1 MFKPFFK
8 LPAAESDDSLWFVFH
23 AYKLLGKNKDN
34 PDIIPSFKDLKAG
47 HISPLRKQYLGKLD
61 GLDCYAADLPDDRCI
76 SKGFLLRGLRD
87 YFGLLDEDLIWIAG
101 RANQLVDWNRNHQY
115 CGKCG
120 QPNKDKPDERAKICP
135 GCGAVNYP
143 RLSPAIIVAVTKQ
156 DQILLAQN
164 KRFKIGYYSVL
175 AGFVEPGENLEEC
188 VAREIREEVGITVKN
203 IHYFGSQP
211 WPFPNSLMV
220 AFTAEHAAGEINVDT
235 SEIVE
240 AGWFSSHTLPSIP
253 PRITIARHLIDWFLE
268 SHRTSDEIRRI

>member
-1 MFKPFFK
+1 
-8 LPAAESDDSLWFVFH
+8 
-23 AYKLLGKNKDN
+23 
-34 PDIIPSFKDLKAG
+34 
-47 HISPLRKQYLGKLD
+47 
-61 GLDCYAADLPDDRCI
+61 
-76 SKGFLLRGLRD
+76 LRD
-87 YFGLLDEDLIWIAG
+87 YFGLLQEDLIWIAG

-120 QPNKDKPDERAKICP
+120 QPNKDKSDERAKICP

-156 DQILLAQN
+156 DQILLANN
-164 KRFKIGYYSVL
+164 KRFKTGYYSVL

-203 IHYFGSQP
+203 IRYFGSQP

-220 AFTAEHAAGEINVDT
+220 AFTAEYAAGEIDVDT
-235 SEIVE
+235 SEIVD
-240 AGWFSSHTLPSIP
+240 AGWFTGQTLPSIP

-268 SHRTSDEIRRI
+268 NRRTSDEIKRI